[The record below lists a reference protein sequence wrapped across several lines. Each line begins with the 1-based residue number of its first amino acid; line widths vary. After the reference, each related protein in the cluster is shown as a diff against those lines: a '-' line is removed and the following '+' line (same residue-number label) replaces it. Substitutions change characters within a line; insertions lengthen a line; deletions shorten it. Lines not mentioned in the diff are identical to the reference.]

1 MGFYIPEDE
10 TGQEQQE
17 RYRNAKKAL
26 VLYNAW
32 FSSATAS
39 ELEEL
44 KAGGIPDSYRIMRQ
58 AFLMLQGWQGPIE

>member
-26 VLYNAW
+26 ALYNDYFA
-32 FSSATAS
+32 SATAK

-44 KAGGIPDSYRIMRQ
+44 KAGKESEDYKRMKQ
-58 AFLMLQGWQGPIE
+58 AFLWLNGWQGPIE